1 MPNSKIA
8 LAQLV
13 EHGPFKPVV
22 AGSSPACGKELV
34 VSFKPLF
41 LLLYSRMSYLWIAI
55 AVLLIVLFTVKLKET
70 FDNMSDE
77 PKQCNDSCP
86 VHGSI
91 FDPPYP
97 HAFHYTNLDSNR
109 KKVYECSKCRCRTT
123 KPDNYTVNLDL

>member
-34 VSFKPLF
+34 VSLKTTF
-41 LLLYSRMSYLWIAI
+41 LIYLNRMNYLWIAI
-55 AVLLIVLFTVKLKET
+55 AILLIVLVSTKTIKRET
-70 FDNMSDE
+70 FAGRCSR
-77 PKQCNDSCP
+77 SCP
-86 VHGSI
+86 VHGTR

-97 HAFHYTNLDSNR
+97 HAFHYVFLDEGRNR
-109 KKVYECSKCRCRTT
+109 VYECTKCRCQTND
-123 KPDNYTVNLDL
+123 PDDYPTNLSY